1 MGAFSRDWIGADGV
15 ERPASVQPLQLML
28 SALLEVEV
36 ATVEEIPDGAGH
48 PDLCGMCE
56 VRDPRRSV
64 DRNPPSVA
72 GRDLDFS
79 GVNALAHVQ
88 VQLT

>member
-36 ATVEEIPDGAGH
+36 ATVEEIPDGASTC
-48 PDLCGMCE
+48 P
-56 VRDPRRSV
+56 
-64 DRNPPSVA
+64 
-72 GRDLDFS
+72 
-79 GVNALAHVQ
+79 
-88 VQLT
+88 